1 LLNLISGDSSKA
13 EYMFTMLEN
22 LSRLPVELTLSVS
35 VLYLH
40 FGFSFVVSLAPL
52 LLSLLLNSCMAKSR
66 KQL

>member
-1 LLNLISGDSSKA
+1 
-13 EYMFTMLEN
+13 MFTMLEN